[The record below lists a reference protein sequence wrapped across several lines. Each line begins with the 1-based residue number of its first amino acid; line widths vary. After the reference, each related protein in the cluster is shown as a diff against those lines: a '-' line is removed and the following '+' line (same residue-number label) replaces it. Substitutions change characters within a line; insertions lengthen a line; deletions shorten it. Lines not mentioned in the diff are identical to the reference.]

1 MGGTM
6 KAPKNILIPVDLSY
20 YSLVAVQY
28 GQEIASLFD
37 AEIVLLHVEERDRKQ
52 QESTPITA
60 VSEARRKELIEI
72 VQRLLINHNL
82 VQRSMKIE
90 VRFGTPV
97 REIIHAAEELRA
109 DLIVMSTHGRTGLRH
124 VLMGSVAEKV
134 VRFAKCPVLTVK
146 PEEVRELIDITEE
159 DVVLSLHLQGE
170 STEQNQ

>member
-1 MGGTM
+1 M
-6 KAPKNILIPVDLSY
+6 KAPKKILIPVDLSS

-28 GQEIASLFD
+28 GQEIAALFD
-37 AEIVLLHVEERDRKQ
+37 AEIVLLHVDEHDRKK
-52 QESTPITA
+52 QESTPTA
-60 VSEARRKELIEI
+60 AWHDTRRKELVGV

-90 VRFGTPV
+90 VRFGSPV
-97 REIIHAAEELRA
+97 REIIHAAEELQA

-134 VRFAKCPVLTVK
+134 VRFAKCPVLSVK

-170 STEQNQ
+170 SAEQNP

>member
-1 MGGTM
+1 M
-6 KAPKNILIPVDLSY
+6 KAPKNILIPVDLSS

-28 GQEIASLFD
+28 GQEVAALFD
-37 AEIVLLHVEERDRKQ
+37 AEIVLLHVEEHDRKK
-52 QESTPITA
+52 QESTPTA
-60 VSEARRKELIEI
+60 ALLETRRKELVGV

-90 VRFGTPV
+90 IQFGSPV
-97 REIIHAAEELRA
+97 REIIHAAEELQA

-134 VRFAKCPVLTVK
+134 VRFAKCPVLSVK

-170 STEQNQ
+170 SAEQNP